1 MGLKK
6 IKVYTFLE
14 GIDIN
19 SFPET
24 EAIKILMNN
33 DLFDVDISEIT
44 PITNTSNKP
53 WIKSL
58 NSMDVGEHNIVTKKD
73 VALLHKF
80 DEYSEIRDN
89 YDGVLIIDFN
99 KEIKDLN
106 KFIDMLVMSVEEN
119 RILTTKPIRDKN
131 IDTDTYYRSSRNKR
145 ILYNLLFI
153 PNSRFDE
160 FLEWKY
166 NQIRGGA
173 YHVIKAYED
182 PDYNPIAL
190 CAINYKWRFNNKT
203 HNDIQR
209 YNLAVYN
216 KMAREL
222 AVSYGILEQDSYH
235 RLLDPEDNVPLKDI
249 LFLYW
254 QEQFCVNEQDEICR
268 IEGNPIIRS
277 ARANMPRPRSVWDI
291 TPVDPCKIPDSD
303 YTKEFRKTNKRIEK
317 DPAFKERYDE
327 LVKIFVDHL
336 KEDYPDW
343 KEYIYK

>member
-1 MGLKK
+1 MSILGRRKPTMGLKK

-106 KFIDMLVMSVEEN
+106 KFIDMLVMLSL
-119 RILTTKPIRDKN
+119 IHI
-131 IDTDTYYRSSRNKR
+131 
-145 ILYNLLFI
+145 
-153 PNSRFDE
+153 
-160 FLEWKY
+160 
-166 NQIRGGA
+166 
-173 YHVIKAYED
+173 
-182 PDYNPIAL
+182 
-190 CAINYKWRFNNKT
+190 
-203 HNDIQR
+203 
-209 YNLAVYN
+209 
-216 KMAREL
+216 
-222 AVSYGILEQDSYH
+222 
-235 RLLDPEDNVPLKDI
+235 
-249 LFLYW
+249 
-254 QEQFCVNEQDEICR
+254 
-268 IEGNPIIRS
+268 
-277 ARANMPRPRSVWDI
+277 
-291 TPVDPCKIPDSD
+291 
-303 YTKEFRKTNKRIEK
+303 
-317 DPAFKERYDE
+317 
-327 LVKIFVDHL
+327 
-336 KEDYPDW
+336 
-343 KEYIYK
+343 